1 MENHKGWPLNVV
13 NIKVITGCKIC
24 SQYGWWMSD
33 FISSKI
39 IQSPRK
45 GIRIY
50 LSSLS
55 RILAFNAAHLFGGK
69 EAYLKLPHLV
79 GEIHRSKILAHPV
92 SWLDNT
98 DPQRHPHSTNVC
110 ESPWHGFRQPNLTSW
125 SQLWLNAR
133 MYSMYT
139 IYSCLTYDLDC
150 FSVPLLK
157 CFRFHHYNYNARTY
171 TWEHDHLTLF
181 FSSPRSNK
189 LGKSCSLLARIGT
202 WRCIERYVP
211 CYEPWWGV
219 KHSCCQRWW
228 CVQKWDCDTKQNALA
243 CTVVNM
249 QISKK
254 DNCISKGIVA
264 MVKKIGKKQE
274 LWCYVVCNMSCV
286 LLYVTYVPNFIFM
299 YFMYIIYVF
308 DLYLDYMC
316 DIILIHVVHARV
328 SLDVMYIQ
336 HTLRYQPCRGT
347 SHYSDSGPQA
357 HGRETWG
364 QVICYSPPLP
374 SEKIM
379 LVSWSIGY
387 QQGIHFCLASSL
399 DKKSW
404 KIIVHISR
412 TTSKLLP
419 LGKVKAF

>member
-1 MENHKGWPLNVV
+1 MQEFVHSMDG
-13 NIKVITGCKIC
+13 GCR
-24 SQYGWWMSD
+24 
-33 FISSKI
+33 ISFLPKSI
-39 IQSPRK
+39 SPRK

-98 DPQRHPHSTNVC
+98 DPQRHPHSTKVC

-150 FSVPLLK
+150 FSVPLLE
-157 CFRFHHYNYNARTY
+157 CFRFHHYNYNTRTY

-228 CVQKWDCDTKQNALA
+228 CVQKWDRN
-243 CTVVNM
+243 
-249 QISKK
+249 S
-254 DNCISKGIVA
+254 IVRNICA
-264 MVKKIGKKQE
+264 K
-274 LWCYVVCNMSCV
+274 LH
-286 LLYVTYVPNFIFM
+286 
-299 YFMYIIYVF
+299 IYVF
-308 DLYLDYMC
+308 YVYYIRVWFIPGL
-316 DIILIHVVHARV
+316 HVWYYIDSCCTCTSVTWRDVYPAYAEVPTMPWYQSLLWLWTPGAWAGDMGSSNMLQPSSAKGKNHV
-328 SLDVMYIQ
+328 S
-336 HTLRYQPCRGT
+336 
-347 SHYSDSGPQA
+347 
-357 HGRETWG
+357 
-364 QVICYSPPLP
+364 
-374 SEKIM
+374 
-379 LVSWSIGY
+379 
-387 QQGIHFCLASSL
+387 
-399 DKKSW
+399 
-404 KIIVHISR
+404 
-412 TTSKLLP
+412 
-419 LGKVKAF
+419 

>member
-1 MENHKGWPLNVV
+1 MQEFVHSMDG
-13 NIKVITGCKIC
+13 GCR
-24 SQYGWWMSD
+24 
-33 FISSKI
+33 ISFLPKSI
-39 IQSPRK
+39 SPRK

-98 DPQRHPHSTNVC
+98 DPQRHPHSTKVC

-150 FSVPLLK
+150 FSVPLLE
-157 CFRFHHYNYNARTY
+157 CFRFHHYNYNTRTY

-181 FSSPRSNK
+181 LVAQEATNWAN
-189 LGKSCSLLARIGT
+189 LARF
-202 WRCIERYVP
+202 WRALVP
-211 CYEPWWGV
+211 GA
-219 KHSCCQRWW
+219 
-228 CVQKWDCDTKQNALA
+228 ALRGMYHA
-243 CTVVNM
+243 TNHGGEWSILVA
-249 QISKK
+249 
-254 DNCISKGIVA
+254 KGGDVFKSEIA
-264 MVKKIGKKQE
+264 I
-274 LWCYVVCNMSCV
+274 

-374 SEKIM
+374 REKIM
-379 LVSWSIGY
+379 LVSWSIGFY